1 MEFNSFTILLKF
13 KFISLT
19 SYQMSF
25 SFNRTSKFPADTCSK
40 AWTRS
45 WIGRKKWWEMTVV
58 MHREISAEL
67 QVLVRKGNQP
77 IGG

>member
-1 MEFNSFTILLKF
+1 MRKVLGLLLLL
-13 KFISLT
+13 SVV
-19 SYQMSF
+19 S
-25 SFNRTSKFPADTCSK
+25 A

>member
-1 MEFNSFTILLKF
+1 MDQVLDRAEKS
-13 KFISLT
+13 
-19 SYQMSF
+19 
-25 SFNRTSKFPADTCSK
+25 
-40 AWTRS
+40 
-45 WIGRKKWWEMTVV
+45 GWEMTVV